1 MKSHDVPAPTWIA
14 VVAILVLIATHVV
27 LLRVF
32 SRAQLSL
39 AFLAGLIG
47 VVVLKY
53 VWWSALIVLHRL
65 MRHVACVIGDVHAT

>member
-1 MKSHDVPAPTWIA
+1 MKSHDVPAPRWIA
-14 VVAILVLIATHVV
+14 AVAILVLIATHVV

-53 VWWSALIVLHRL
+53 VWWKCR
-65 MRHVACVIGDVHAT
+65 R

>member
-1 MKSHDVPAPTWIA
+1 MDRA
-14 VVAILVLIATHVV
+14 VAILVLIATHVV

-53 VWWSALIVLHRL
+53 VWWKCR
-65 MRHVACVIGDVHAT
+65 R